1 MSRDLA
7 LVNTNKLESIKSLSK
22 GKKHHNLTYKN

>member
-7 LVNTNKLESIKSLSK
+7 LAHTNKLESIKSLSR
-22 GKKHHNLTYKN
+22 GKKHHNLT